1 MVHYLHWV
9 DGQPW
14 VADLRRTP
22 PVAGVDGTLRRRFK
36 GTPLQG
42 RLFAKTGTLLA
53 ANALAA
59 ISPPPAAGTGVSIYA
74 NDRPSGLPACCP
86 PWTRR

>member
-1 MVHYLHWV
+1 
-9 DGQPW
+9 
-14 VADLRRTP
+14 
-22 PVAGVDGTLRRRFK
+22 VAGVDGTLRRRFK

-53 ANALAA
+53 PTRWRADLTTASGKEL
-59 ISPPPAAGTGVSIYA
+59 VFSIYA

>member
-1 MVHYLHWV
+1 MASPGWQT
-9 DGQPW
+9 G
-14 VADLRRTP
+14 RTL

-53 ANALAA
+53 ANALAGYLTTA
-59 ISPPPAAGTGVSIYA
+59 SGKELVFSIYA